1 MLEGHHGLL
10 GSLIAVLGIAGTA
23 AAQPLAPVIVIRGA
37 TLIDGNG
44 GELVGDATI
53 VIDGG
58 RIAAVGD
65 ASLSAPAGAVLI
77 DARDEYLVPGLMDM
91 HVHLRGGGSR
101 RDGGTV
107 TPEQERAGIRGLH
120 SYLYSGVGS
129 GTKLA
134 SRMPSRWARRSR
146 LKANRRRR
154 CRHSSERASRW
165 STGCRARRSRA

>member
-10 GSLIAVLGIAGTA
+10 GCLIAVLGIAGTA

-134 SRMPSRWARRSR
+134 LEDAIALGQAFKAEGNSASALPAFERARRWWTS
-146 LKANRRRR
+146 
-154 CRHSSERASRW
+154 CR
-165 STGCRARRSRA
+165 TRRSRA